1 MVHFIHMNKIED
13 KLFLRRIQGHK
24 HQYATINIA
33 SELVR
38 KLKLSSSDLLAER
51 MYDENSI
58 ILTKCD
64 VKPVSSDGVVH

>member
-1 MVHFIHMNKIED
+1 MKTIED

-33 SELVR
+33 SELVK
-38 KLKLSSSDLLAER
+38 KLKLSASDLLAER
-51 MYDENSI
+51 LYDEHSI

-64 VKPVSSDGVVH
+64 VNTVSSDGVVGQI